1 MKHLNKTKSILFLL
15 LFTSLVYS
23 QQYEKLTNQ
32 EKELILTDSTQ
43 MMRVT
48 QTKFHNDSI
57 ILKSVSKPIDPKD
70 KLTKV
75 LAKRML
81 KSVMDP
87 NHRGVGIAAPQ
98 VGINRR
104 MVLVQRFDK
113 ENKPFEVFINPEIIW
128 RSDLWQ
134 KGPEGDLSFDE
145 RGMIMR
151 HYSVQVQYYNLKG
164 EKITEILEGFTAVI
178 FQHERDH
185 LDGVLLVDRQ
195 KEQENLKF
203 KPSTATANLFYIEP

>member
-1 MKHLNKTKSILFLL
+1 MLCLL
-15 LFTSLVYS
+15 LFTSVIYS
-23 QQYEKLTNQ
+23 QHYEKLTTQ
-32 EKELILTDSTQ
+32 EKELIVADTSQ

-57 ILKSVSKPIDPKD
+57 ILKSVSKPINPTD
-70 KLTKV
+70 KLTKI

-87 NHRGVGIAAPQ
+87 NRRGVGIAAPQ

-113 ENKPFEVFINPEIIW
+113 ETKPYEVFINPQIIW

-145 RGMIMR
+145 RAMIMR

-185 LDGVLLVDRQ
+185 LDGILLVDRQ

-203 KPSTATANLFYIEP
+203 KPSTTTANLFYIEP

>member
-57 ILKSVSKPIDPKD
+57 ILKSVSKPINPKD

-81 KSVMDP
+81 LSVQDV

-113 ENKPFEVFINPEIIW
+113 ENKPFEVFINP
-128 RSDLWQ
+128 R
-134 KGPEGDLSFDE
+134 LS
-145 RGMIMR
+145 
-151 HYSVQVQYYNLKG
+151 
-164 EKITEILEGFTAVI
+164 
-178 FQHERDH
+178 
-185 LDGVLLVDRQ
+185 GVLIYGKKV
-195 KEQENLKF
+195 LKAIYRL
-203 KPSTATANLFYIEP
+203 TNAA

>member
-70 KLTKV
+70 KLTKI

-164 EKITEILEGFTAVI
+164 KKITEILEDFTAVI

-185 LDGVLLVDRQ
+185 LDGILLVDRQ